1 MKKLAVFFIVLIS
14 LVVIAGCNNTKKTV
28 TRFSTE
34 DTGNGTTTTITE
46 IKEEVTMEPI
56 EIPVVSEEDEG
67 DAVEFAI
74 TSHAG
79 EKVNSDKG
87 YHLIQGVAPS
97 NAYKI
102 MVNNYELN
110 KYKRKEGKWS
120 YVAATSLGNLK
131 KGDNLYTIQALDK
144 KGDEIASKTLTITYK
159 GIDSGSLVDTGSG
172 LNLVILMTLFGL
184 ISFYSLR
191 KQFS

>member
-34 DTGNGTTTTITE
+34 DSGNGTTTTITE

-56 EIPVVSEEDEG
+56 EIPVASEED
-67 DAVEFAI
+67 DVKFAI

-97 NAYKI
+97 DAYKI

-110 KYKRKEGKWS
+110 KYKQKEGKWS

-144 KGDEIASKTLTITYK
+144 KGNEIASKTLTITYK
-159 GIDSGSLVDTGSG
+159 GVDSGSLVDTGSG
-172 LNLVILMTLFGL
+172 LNLVILITLFGL

-191 KQFS
+191 KQFN